1 MYIYIRT
8 SYIYTCLF
16 VYIHIYMSIYI
27 YIHGCAHVD
36 TSFLVGP
43 RLLRPREGN
52 LNTLVVANLSW
63 KECATTPAPQEL
75 SGFPSTL
82 RRSEKEGHRLSK
94 WQFDVSSGKC
104 EYSCASI
111 MRVPN
116 HHMLECMYMHILI
129 LFVLLYPTHNDS
141 IIISVV

>member
-1 MYIYIRT
+1 ME
-8 SYIYTCLF
+8 
-16 VYIHIYMSIYI
+16 
-27 YIHGCAHVD
+27 CAHVD

-94 WQFDVSSGKC
+94 
-104 EYSCASI
+104 
-111 MRVPN
+111 
-116 HHMLECMYMHILI
+116 
-129 LFVLLYPTHNDS
+129 
-141 IIISVV
+141 

>member
-8 SYIYTCLF
+8 SYIYMSVCLYTCIH
-16 VYIHIYMSIYI
+16 VYIYI
-27 YIHGCAHVD
+27 YMECAHVD

-94 WQFDVSSGKC
+94 
-104 EYSCASI
+104 
-111 MRVPN
+111 
-116 HHMLECMYMHILI
+116 
-129 LFVLLYPTHNDS
+129 
-141 IIISVV
+141 